1 MISSN
6 GDRVACKTSC
16 HDLSELVREAR
27 VYMSQY
33 ASLQSSIRSAVES
46 YESYKGQSLRLK
58 LENVSLGTPEPTT
71 VKSHAKRSSIA
82 KPIFSRADSSDAK
95 NRPPNLRLNSSASDS
110 LPSPRLDSPSYRSGS
125 NDRRP
130 SSPSHRQTS
139 RTSEFENF
147 IVVAESYEASNFL
160 FDLDFLMV
168 VLDFLRSE
176 HPYTSNSLQKSI
188 KARNNGK
195 KKLWT
200 QYTTE
205 MQGLARAYTSGKP
218 SPVPSATSPLSP
230 VSAKSSAMAI
240 RERRRDLTDLISK
253 LESSERTCAESL
265 LSAISHL
272 HSQAV
277 KDIHARYSM
286 PDPINDKVTPVHKHN
301 ERVRVF
307 NQLIKFVCE
316 DLRRV
321 EMLMK
326 SSGHVQNAEKKK
338 DKKGSGV
345 VEAVESLCVE
355 DYPPYGSK

>member
-1 MISSN
+1 M
-6 GDRVACKTSC
+6 A
-16 HDLSELVREAR
+16 
-27 VYMSQY
+27 QY
-33 ASLQSSIRSAVES
+33 ESLQSSIRSAVES

-58 LENVSLGTPEPTT
+58 LENVSLGSPGTT
-71 VKSHAKRSSIA
+71 AEKSQANKSTITKSS
-82 KPIFSRADSSDAK
+82 SSTRTGAGDAK
-95 NRPPNLRLNSSASDS
+95 QRPPNLRIGNSASES
-110 LPSPRLDSPSYRSGS
+110 LASPRLAPPSHRPGGNDS
-125 NDRRP
+125 RP
-130 SSPSHRQTS
+130 SSPSGRQGG
-139 RTSEFENF
+139 RNSEFNDF
-147 IVVAESYEASNFL
+147 VVVAESYEASNFL

-205 MQGLARAYTSGKP
+205 MQGLARAYASGKP
-218 SPVPSATSPLSP
+218 SPVPNATSPLSP
-230 VSAKSSAMAI
+230 VSAKSSVMAI
-240 RERRRDLTDLISK
+240 KERKRDIADLIAK
-253 LESSERTCAESL
+253 LDSSERTCAESL

-321 EMLMK
+321 EMVMK
-326 SSGHVQNAEKKK
+326 SSGHVQTAEKRK